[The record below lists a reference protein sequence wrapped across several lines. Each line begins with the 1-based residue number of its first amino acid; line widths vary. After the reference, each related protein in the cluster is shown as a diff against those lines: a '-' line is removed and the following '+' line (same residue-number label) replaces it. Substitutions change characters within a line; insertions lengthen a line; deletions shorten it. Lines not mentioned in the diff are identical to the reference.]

1 MTETD
6 IPFKITQTKIASL
19 KPWQSN
25 ARQHSKKQIQQ
36 IADSIQG
43 FGYTNPV
50 LVDEDN
56 QILASHGRVTAA
68 QQIGLSSVPC
78 ALLAHMTADQKRAYV
93 LADNK
98 TALNAR
104 WDDELLAAELGA
116 LAELDLNFDIQ
127 LTGFSLPEIDTV
139 IDISVPE
146 RHCDPRA
153 ENLPAIVM
161 PRVAMGDIWALGPHR
176 LVCGDSLDTD
186 VVAELM
192 HEEQAS
198 MVFCDPPLIT
208 FA

>member
-43 FGYTNPV
+43 FGYANPV

-56 QILASHGRVTAA
+56 QIPAGHGRVAAA
-68 QQIGLSSVPC
+68 QQVGLSSVPC

-98 TALNAR
+98 IALNAR
-104 WDDELLAAELGA
+104 WDDELPAAELGA
-116 LAELDLNFDIQ
+116 LAELDLI
-127 LTGFSLPEIDTV
+127 LTFNSPGSA
-139 IDISVPE
+139 
-146 RHCDPRA
+146 RPRSI
-153 ENLPAIVM
+153 P
-161 PRVAMGDIWALGPHR
+161 
-176 LVCGDSLDTD
+176 
-186 VVAELM
+186 
-192 HEEQAS
+192 
-198 MVFCDPPLIT
+198 
-208 FA
+208 